1 MKNNK
6 GRDNLIPINE
16 RPKEE
21 IQEMGRKGGTA
32 SGETRRRR
40 KQLKED
46 LIALLETNEWQ
57 ERISLAILKKAA
69 SGDVKAYEVIRDT
82 IGEKPKEEIEQKQEI
97 KVVMDDEIKEWG
109 N

>member
-1 MKNNK
+1 MEKNK
-6 GRDNLIPINE
+6 GYDNLIPGSE
-16 RPKEE
+16 RTKEE
-21 IQEMGRKGGTA
+21 VQENGRKGGIK
-32 SGETRRRR
+32 SGEVRRQR

-46 LIALLETNEWQ
+46 LIALLQTDEWQ

-97 KVVMDDEIKEWG
+97 KVVMDDDIKEWG